1 MREGRAENE
10 RWHLRKDGSRFWGSG
25 AMTALRDKDDT
36 LRGFCKAFLD
46 KTEQRR
52 AEVDLRGRD
61 ARIGEGKD
69 SPAAWN
75 ALAKAEA
82 GLAKAEAKLAAADER
97 IARSTIQHS
106 TAAQVQAVWG
116 ELPALAE
123 RAPARTSASSWRA
136 GGAF

>member
-10 RWHLRKDGSRFWGSG
+10 RWYLRKDGSRFWGSG

-46 KTEQRR
+46 RTEQRR
-52 AEVDLRGRD
+52 AEANLRGRD

-82 GLAKAEAKLAAADER
+82 KLAAADEQ

-106 TAAQVQAVWG
+106 IAAQVQALWS
-116 ELPALAE
+116 ELLALAE